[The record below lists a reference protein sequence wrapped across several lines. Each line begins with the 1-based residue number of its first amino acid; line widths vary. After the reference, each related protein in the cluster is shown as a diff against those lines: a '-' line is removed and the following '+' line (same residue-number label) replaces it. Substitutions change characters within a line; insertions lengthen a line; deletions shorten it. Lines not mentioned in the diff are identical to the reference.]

1 MELADI
7 FRYVLLLIIAVLLI
21 NAYVNGRTTLRNILL
36 SIVICAI
43 VYFIVARPDKY

>member
-21 NAYVNGRTTLRNILL
+21 NAYINGQTTLRNILI
-36 SIVICAI
+36 SIVVCAI